1 MNNFVFGDINVNKK
15 KFYES
20 KQGIKLN
27 DTIMK
32 NIVLSNK
39 IKINDKIVKYY
50 IGYIIDDNV
59 IPLILLLPIMS
70 GWFKYFENG
79 GKNMSFRIADDDIY
93 IKYNNI
99 WNKIKDL
106 LRGIKL
112 SSDVI
117 YDDKYIKTKVK
128 DNKTSVTLFSD
139 NIRPQE
145 KIEYICIPCI
155 SIDNMLKIE
164 KIIIHKFI

>member
-1 MNNFVFGDINVNKK
+1 
-15 KFYES
+15 
-20 KQGIKLN
+20 
-27 DTIMK
+27 
-32 NIVLSNK
+32 
-39 IKINDKIVKYY
+39 
-50 IGYIIDDNV
+50 
-59 IPLILLLPIMS
+59 
-70 GWFKYFENG
+70 
-79 GKNMSFRIADDDIY
+79 MSFRIADDDIY

-164 KIIIHKFI
+164 KNYYPQVYLEQCKYKVKERKIKNLIDYELSESDSDSDEE